1 MNVLTLLRVC
11 VLVWSLSV
19 SLQEQHVSSINS
31 KCTNDSH
38 EHKHKLIFIIYFL
51 YWPVAVCVYQ
61 QCFTE
66 VQTSVSRCLSSS
78 RSSTRVSYTRWCMM
92 LWRLQSRSYLAATD
106 QLMTVAERLLF
117 WPQRS
122 SLHIA
127 TSCSSGISMNFFY
140 LRPSSSW
147 RILQLKCVSSVNV
160 IQSATQMVL
169 SSTFCYS
176 TGDRYHCVTCIIF
189 FCIYCSASN

>member
-1 MNVLTLLRVC
+1 MYEWLTWAQTQAHIHYLLPLLASGCVC
-11 VLVWSLSV
+11 VS
-19 SLQEQHVSSINS
+19 
-31 KCTNDSH
+31 TM
-38 EHKHKLIFIIYFL
+38 F
-51 YWPVAVCVYQ
+51 YWRPL
-61 QCFTE
+61 
-66 VQTSVSRCLSSS
+66 QTSVSRCSSSS

-92 LWRLQSRSYLAATD
+92 LWRLQSLGYCYLAATD

-160 IQSATQMVL
+160 IQSGTQMVL

>member
-1 MNVLTLLRVC
+1 MYEWLTWAQTQAHIHYLLPLLASGCVC
-11 VLVWSLSV
+11 VSTMFYWSPL
-19 SLQEQHVSSINS
+19 
-31 KCTNDSH
+31 
-38 EHKHKLIFIIYFL
+38 
-51 YWPVAVCVYQ
+51 
-61 QCFTE
+61 
-66 VQTSVSRCLSSS
+66 QTSVSRCLSSS

-92 LWRLQSRSYLAATD
+92 LWRLQSRGYLAATD